1 MPNRLTLIV
10 SILKAGPEQFVGPS
24 DDPDEGLKYTGQVL
38 SSAKA
43 RYDTTNSIMIV

>member
-24 DDPDEGLKYTGQVL
+24 DDPDEGLQFYNITFNITL
-38 SSAKA
+38 
-43 RYDTTNSIMIV
+43 

>member
-10 SILKAGPEQFVGPS
+10 FISKAGPEQFVGPS
-24 DDPDEGLKYTGQVL
+24 DDLDEGLKYTGQL
-38 SSAKA
+38 FS